1 MKYSKKIGTKEH
13 YLQVSNHMGKIMD
26 KLLEKLLEKH
36 PDSEQEL
43 KELFLGVQILNNE
56 YILKSHP
63 EFLSD

>member
-13 YLQVSNHMGKIMD
+13 YLQVTNHMGKIMD
-26 KLLEKLLEKH
+26 KLLEKH

>member
-1 MKYSKKIGTKEH
+1 MKHSKKIGTKEH
-13 YLQVSNHMGKIMD
+13 YLQVNNHMCKIMD
-26 KLLEKLLEKH
+26 KLLEKY

>member
-1 MKYSKKIGTKEH
+1 MKHSKKIGTKEH
-13 YLQVSNHMGKIMD
+13 YLQVNNHMGKIMD
-26 KLLEKLLEKH
+26 KLLEKY
-36 PDSEQEL
+36 PDSEKEL

>member
-13 YLQVSNHMGKIMD
+13 YLQVNNHMGKIMD
-26 KLLEKLLEKH
+26 KLLEKH
-36 PDSEQEL
+36 PGSEQEL

-63 EFLSD
+63 ELLSD

>member
-1 MKYSKKIGTKEH
+1 MKHSKKIGTKEH
-13 YLQVSNHMGKIMD
+13 YLQVNNHLGKIMD
-26 KLLEKLLEKH
+26 KLLEKY

>member
-1 MKYSKKIGTKEH
+1 MKHSKKIGTKEH
-13 YLQVSNHMGKIMD
+13 YFQVNNHMGKIMD
-26 KLLEKLLEKH
+26 KLLEKY

>member
-1 MKYSKKIGTKEH
+1 MKHSKKIGTKEH
-13 YLQVSNHMGKIMD
+13 YLQVNNHMGKIMD
-26 KLLEKLLEKH
+26 KLLEKY

-43 KELFLGVQILNNE
+43 KELFLGVQIPNNE

>member
-1 MKYSKKIGTKEH
+1 MKHSKKIGTKEH
-13 YLQVSNHMGKIMD
+13 YLQVNNHMGKIID
-26 KLLEKLLEKH
+26 KLLEKY

>member
-13 YLQVSNHMGKIMD
+13 YLQVNNHMGKIMD
-26 KLLEKLLEKH
+26 KLLEKH

-56 YILKSHP
+56 YMNP
-63 EFLSD
+63 